1 MAGMFKLLIA
11 DDEGKTT
18 VVPLVRDEVTI
29 GRKEGNTIRLTE
41 RNVSR
46 KHARL
51 RKLNGAFHVSD
62 LKSFN
67 GVKINGRRI
76 EAETELKTGDQISIG
91 DYQISLQFEGAEAQ
105 DAAPTAITPMP
116 EAPKADAP
124 TVISPA
130 PVARD
135 PGPAQG
141 PPARL
146 VMLSAPAPGAEFAL
160 TKPTVRIGRAE
171 DLEVWVNHRSI
182 SREHAEVLLEN
193 GKTFIRDLG
202 SANGV
207 RVNGVDTR
215 HGPIQAGDMV
225 ELGQVRFRMV
235 GAGEAF
241 HFDAERTMQLATLPN
256 MGPPPSRMP
265 LYIALGVVGAA
276 LLGGAAVAFSGGSTA
291 ETPTTTALPNPAAP
305 DVVPTAAVLPT
316 AGNLPQLP
324 TAPVAAPTLSATAE
338 ASACQLALNSGSFA
352 EAITHADSALRL
364 APGDAN
370 ATRCRDAALVARGED
385 EIFLAGQAAVRQA
398 DWRGAVDA
406 FGRLPN
412 TSSYRTRPEVAQAE
426 GEYSNL
432 LLSQARTA
440 ADPAEARGFA
450 EEVLSMATITP
461 AMRAEATAIQRRA
474 PNRPVGPNRTRPT
487 PAAPV
492 RPTPVA
498 AVRPTTPVRPNPP
511 PNSPTTQAV
520 SASSDTPTDPVVEAQ
535 ICMANGDNTCV
546 IRLLGGGR
554 ARNARALGMLAQ
566 AQRETTGPA
575 SCCTTVSSLLERYGT
590 SSEAG
595 RWRQF
600 HTSTCQ

>member
-1 MAGMFKLLIA
+1 MFKLLIA

-51 RKLNGAFHVSD
+51 RKVSGAFHVSD

-76 EAETELKTGDQISIG
+76 EAETELKPGDQISIG

-105 DAAPTAITPMP
+105 DATPTAITAMP
-116 EAPKADAP
+116 EGASADVP
-124 TVISPA
+124 TAIVPSPY
-130 PVARD
+130 RD
-135 PGPAQG
+135 TG

-160 TKPTVRIGRAE
+160 TQPVVRIGRAE

-182 SREHAEVLLEN
+182 SREHAKVTVEN
-193 GKTFIRDLG
+193 GKTFIEDLG

-241 HFDAERTMQLATLPN
+241 QFDSERTMQLAALPHMSLPQQN
-256 MGPPPSRMP
+256 RTP
-265 LYIALGVVGAA
+265 LYIALGIVGAA
-276 LLGGAAVAFSGGSTA
+276 VLGGVGVVFSGGGGGEP
-291 ETPTTTALPNPAAP
+291 ETIATSLPNPVTAQPPVAENP
-305 DVVPTAAVLPT
+305 AVPVPVPVPTAAPAVP
-316 AGNLPQLP
+316 G
-324 TAPVAAPTLSATAE
+324 LSAVAE
-338 ASACQLALNSGSFA
+338 ASACQLSLNSGSFA
-352 EAITHADSALRL
+352 DAIMHADAALRL

-398 DWRGAVDA
+398 DWRGAVEA
-406 FGRLPN
+406 FGRLP
-412 TSSYRTRPEVAQAE
+412 SASGYRTRPEVTQAE
-426 GEYSNL
+426 GEYSRL

-440 ADPAEARGFA
+440 TDPAEARGFA
-450 EEVLSMATITP
+450 DEVLSMASISP
-461 AMRAEATAIQRRA
+461 AVRAEATAIQRRA
-474 PNRPVGPNRTRPT
+474 PRAATPGARPRPGQPVVAVRPPN
-487 PAAPV
+487 PV
-492 RPTPVA
+492 RPPPGRETNVA
-498 AVRPTTPVRPNPP
+498 PP
-511 PNSPTTQAV
+511 PQQAV
-520 SASSDTPTDPVVEAQ
+520 STASDVPADPTVEAS
-535 ICMANGDNTCV
+535 ICLGNGDFQCV

-554 ARNARALGMLAQ
+554 ARTARSLAMLAQ
-566 AQRETTGPA
+566 AQRESTGPA
-575 SCCTTVSSLLERYGT
+575 SCCTTVSTLLERYGT
-590 SSEAG
+590 SREAG
-595 RWRQF
+595 SWRQF
-600 HTSTCQ
+600 HVATCQ

>member
-1 MAGMFKLLIA
+1 MFKLVIQ

-18 VVPLVRDEVTI
+18 VVPLVRDEITI

-91 DYQISLQFEGAEAQ
+91 DYQISLQFEGAEAHH
-105 DAAPTAITPMP
+105 AAPTAITPMA
-116 EAPKADAP
+116 ENPKADAP
-124 TVISPA
+124 TVIAPA
-130 PVARD
+130 PVTRD
-135 PGPAQG
+135 AGPVQG

-276 LLGGAAVAFSGGSTA
+276 LLGGAAVAFSGGSTS
-291 ETPTTTALPNPAAP
+291 ETSTTTALPNPTAP
-305 DVVPTAAVLPT
+305 AEVIPTTAVLPT

-324 TAPVAAPTLSATAE
+324 APIAAPALSATAE

-352 EAITHADSALRL
+352 EAITHADTALRL
-364 APGDAN
+364 APGDVN

-432 LLSQARTA
+432 LLSQARIA

-461 AMRAEATAIQRRA
+461 AMRAEATAIQRRSPIRPGA
-474 PNRPVGPNRTRPT
+474 PSR
-487 PAAPV
+487 V
-492 RPTPVA
+492 RPTPVPPVRPTQV

-511 PNSPTTQAV
+511 AATPTTQAV
-520 SASSDTPTDPVVEAQ
+520 SANSDTPTDPVLEAQ
-535 ICMANGDNTCV
+535 ICMANGDNPCV
-546 IRLLGGGR
+546 IRVLGGGR
-554 ARNARALGMLAQ
+554 ARNPRALRLLAQ
-566 AQRETTGPA
+566 AQRELTGPA
-575 SCCTTVSSLLERYGT
+575 SSCGTVNQLLERFPA

-595 RWRQF
+595 SLRAF
-600 HTSTCQ
+600 HVATCQ